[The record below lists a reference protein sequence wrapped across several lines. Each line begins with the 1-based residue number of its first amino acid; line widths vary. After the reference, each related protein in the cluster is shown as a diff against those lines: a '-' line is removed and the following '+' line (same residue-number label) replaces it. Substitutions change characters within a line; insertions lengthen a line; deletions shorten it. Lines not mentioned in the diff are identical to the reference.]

1 MENEAIVATDL
12 TKYFGEGETRMIAV
26 NAVGFTAHFGEMLFI
41 VGPSGSGKTT
51 LLSMISGILRPNTGK
66 VVVKGDDIWTQ
77 NNDQL
82 ADFRLN
88 TIGFVFQDYHLFP
101 RLTTAENVAI
111 PLILKQQN
119 WNESVTTA
127 KEYLEIVGL
136 KDKGEIL
143 PIKLSGG
150 EQQRVA
156 IARAIISK
164 PEILILDEP
173 TASLDGDTGRMIIAF
188 VKEKILNKS
197 RCILIV
203 THDARINEYADRI
216 LHMEDGHLTATTRG
230 DRMKTDEPKTEDK
243 SIDPKLEAKAD
254 VPKTEVKAVE
264 PKLEAKAGNPKSEVK
279 ADAPKSETKISSPK
293 PDVRNT
299 IIFALAIIGVLAGC
313 IGAYIFGIQRKAQPP
328 VFTPVSNPYSSG
340 IYANGIVESYQPS
353 GENINIFPEVSGPVV
368 KVLVKEGQQVS
379 AGSVLF
385 TIDDSVQKATVEL
398 AEATLKVDRDQYDK
412 DLSSYN
418 IDPKSISKN
427 VLDTAKDTV
436 EQATAALKAANA
448 LLKKYTLK
456 APIDG
461 VVLAVNAAV
470 GSYVS
475 SQGNYDTYT
484 QLFNPLVVMGAPQE
498 YLAVRCYVDEIL
510 ISRLPS
516 GYHIKAE
523 MSITGT
529 NIKVPLEFVR
539 VQPYVSP
546 KIELSNEKQEQVDLR
561 VLPVIFRFEKKDAPV
576 YPGQMVDVY
585 IGSNSAATDN
595 NNTATN

>member
-1 MENEAIVATDL
+1 MENDAIVATGL
-12 TKYFGEGETRMIAV
+12 TKWFGEGETKMVAV
-26 NAVGFTAHFGEMLFI
+26 NSVGFVAHFGEMLFI

-203 THDARINEYADRI
+203 THDARINGYADRI
-216 LHMEDGHLTATTRG
+216 LHMEDGHLTATTEG
-230 DRMKTDEPKTEDK
+230 TE
-243 SIDPKLEAKAD
+243 
-254 VPKTEVKAVE
+254 
-264 PKLEAKAGNPKSEVK
+264 
-279 ADAPKSETKISSPK
+279 
-293 PDVRNT
+293 
-299 IIFALAIIGVLAGC
+299 
-313 IGAYIFGIQRKAQPP
+313 
-328 VFTPVSNPYSSG
+328 
-340 IYANGIVESYQPS
+340 
-353 GENINIFPEVSGPVV
+353 
-368 KVLVKEGQQVS
+368 
-379 AGSVLF
+379 
-385 TIDDSVQKATVEL
+385 
-398 AEATLKVDRDQYDK
+398 
-412 DLSSYN
+412 
-418 IDPKSISKN
+418 
-427 VLDTAKDTV
+427 
-436 EQATAALKAANA
+436 
-448 LLKKYTLK
+448 
-456 APIDG
+456 
-461 VVLAVNAAV
+461 
-470 GSYVS
+470 
-475 SQGNYDTYT
+475 
-484 QLFNPLVVMGAPQE
+484 
-498 YLAVRCYVDEIL
+498 
-510 ISRLPS
+510 
-516 GYHIKAE
+516 
-523 MSITGT
+523 
-529 NIKVPLEFVR
+529 
-539 VQPYVSP
+539 
-546 KIELSNEKQEQVDLR
+546 
-561 VLPVIFRFEKKDAPV
+561 
-576 YPGQMVDVY
+576 
-585 IGSNSAATDN
+585 
-595 NNTATN
+595 